1 MKNEQKLL
9 SEISKLT
16 KKIETDYP
24 EIYQFLDE
32 IPVTIPS
39 EKDPDINNKVLRDYL
54 ESLKQLIKNYV
65 ETRNIIK
72 K

>member
-1 MKNEQKLL
+1 MNNDTQKLL
-9 SEISKLT
+9 SEITKLT

-32 IPVTIPS
+32 IPATIPS

-54 ESLKQLIKNYV
+54 ESLKQLIKNHV
-65 ETRNIIK
+65 ETRKI
-72 K
+72 